1 MIGIIILNYNTWQE
15 SLDCIDSINEF
26 CDEEVKLYLV
36 DNNSTLQPSS
46 DQINSIYRKKNV
58 ELIKVKENR
67 GYSAGNN
74 VGIKKA
80 LEDNCS
86 YIMIC
91 NSDIIFVDNTISKL
105 FHYMRENK
113 HVGIVGPQIYNKD
126 NMFNPFYMI
135 CPLTATGKIK
145 NMLLHT
151 PVAVLFKNFEKS
163 FIRKKEL
170 IVPMEVFGVSG
181 CCFMVSRECAEYL
194 YPLDERTFLYEE
206 EYIIGAIMRKSPLSI
221 HIIPDTKIIH
231 AHGKSTG
238 GMTKFTYGCLIE
250 SEQLYLKEYMKSN
263 LLIRKLIYIIRKIM
277 WLKYKK

>member
-238 GMTKFTYGCLIE
+238 GMTKFTYGCLID
-250 SEQLYLKEYMKSN
+250 SEQLYLQEYMKSN